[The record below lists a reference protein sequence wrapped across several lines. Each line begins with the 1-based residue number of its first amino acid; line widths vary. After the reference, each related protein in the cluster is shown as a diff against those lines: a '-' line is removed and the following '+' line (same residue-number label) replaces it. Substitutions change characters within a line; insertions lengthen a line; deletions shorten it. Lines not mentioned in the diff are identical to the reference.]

1 MMRRVVVS
9 LAAFSTLFAAACSTP
24 SGGPS
29 ANAFRIE
36 KDEVRMEQGAP
47 QPVRFVTAAAE
58 RGAPLPLPPVVA
70 RVATLD
76 QRTAPSFAPLDGRVV
91 EVRVRLG
98 DHVERGDKLVQVRT
112 ADLAAMQHAL
122 HSSQLAIKTKQAIVE
137 RTRQLVEARAGSKN
151 DMLVAESELAEAKLA
166 AQEAAAKLSALSV
179 QQAGDTTYW
188 VVATRVGTVVQLD
201 AVPGKQVGPDKD
213 KPVATVA
220 DLDEVL
226 VLGDVAQKHAVA
238 LSAGMAALVT
248 FAGSAAAPIVGT
260 VESVSEVVDPE
271 RQTVPIRVRVKNE
284 DRALRPNAYVDLTFA
299 PRGGAFVVHVPAEAV
314 VSDGAASVVFVE
326 TKPGVFRRRAVQVGR
341 QTKEKTEITTGLA
354 AGERVVTTGALLLLN
369 ALDVEG

>member
-1 MMRRVVVS
+1 MKTRS
-9 LAAFSTLFAAACSTP
+9 LAILSLLAALAACARP
-24 SGGPS
+24 SSDAAP
-29 ANAFRIE
+29 AAFEVE
-36 KDEVRMEQGAP
+36 KDAVRFAPGAP
-47 QPVRFVTAAAE
+47 RPLRFTTVPAE
-58 RGAPLPLPPVVA
+58 AGAPLPEPPVVG
-70 RVATLD
+70 RVTTIDA
-76 QRTAPSFAPLDGRVV
+76 RTAPSFAPLDGRVV

-98 DHVERGDKLVQVRT
+98 DHVKAGDKLVQVRT

-122 HSSQLAIKTKQAIVE
+122 SAAQLAIKTKEAIVS

-151 DMLVAESELAEAKLA
+151 DLLVAESELSEARLA
-166 AQEAAAKLSALSV
+166 AHEAASRLQALSV

-188 VVATRVGTVVQLD
+188 VVATRAGTVVQLD

-226 VLGDVAQKHAVA
+226 VLADVAQRHAQS
-238 LSAGMAALVT
+238 LTSGMTARASFPGRT
-248 FAGSAAAPIVGT
+248 AAPIEGV

-271 RQTVPIRVRVKNE
+271 RQTVPVRVRVPNQG
-284 DRALRPNAYVDLTFA
+284 RSLRPNAHVEITFA
-299 PRGGAFVVHVPAEAV
+299 PRSDSPVVQVPAEAV

-326 TKPGVFRRRAVQVGR
+326 VEEGVFRRRPVELGR
-341 QTKEKTEITTGLA
+341 QTKERAEIVSGVR

-369 ALDVEG
+369 AIDVEG